1 MSKLEKNKKILV
13 LAAHPDDET
22 LGCGGTI
29 KNLSNKGYKIELLTF
44 TDGVSSRNNN
54 EYDRSSKLKLISQE
68 LGISKYTP
76 GEFPDNAMDT
86 IPLLDLC
93 RFIEQNTEGPYDMI
107 FTHFIGD
114 LNIDHQLIAKAT
126 LIAFRPQYGH
136 KTKIYSYYVPS
147 STDYNPLS
155 TFDGN
160 SYFELS
166 KDDVRAKID
175 ALSLHY
181 NEEMRPSPHS
191 RSYNNITNLMN
202 VWGNEVGL
210 EYAEKFKLIRDII

>member
-1 MSKLEKNKKILV
+1 MKVLV

-29 KNLSNKGYKIELLTF
+29 KHLSDKGYKVEVLTF
-44 TDGVSSRNNN
+44 TDGVSSREKGEKNRNP
-54 EYDRSSKLKLISQE
+54 KLKEVSNI
-68 LGISKYTP
+68 LGISKFNS
-76 GEFPDNAMDT
+76 GQFPDNAMDSV
-86 IPLLDLC
+86 PLLQLC
-93 RFIEQNTEGPYDMI
+93 KFIEKNTEGPYDII

-114 LNIDHQLIAKAT
+114 LNIDHQLVVKST
-126 LIAFRPQYGH
+126 LTAFRPQYGH

-166 KDDVRAKID
+166 EDDIRAKIK
-175 ALSLHY
+175 ALVIY
-181 NEEMRPSPHS
+181 DKEMRPNSHS
-191 RSYNNITNLMN
+191 RSYENVINLTK
-202 VWGNEVGL
+202 VWGSEVGL
-210 EYAEKFKLIRDII
+210 VNCEKFKLIRETI

>member
-1 MSKLEKNKKILV
+1 MLKLEKNSKILV

-29 KNLSNKGYKIELLTF
+29 KHLSDKGYNVELLTF
-44 TDGVSSRNNN
+44 TDGVGSRNKKDKNRN
-54 EYDRSSKLKLISQE
+54 EKLDEVSKI
-68 LGISKYTP
+68 LGISKYKY
-76 GEFPDNAMDT
+76 GKFWDNALDSV
-86 IPLLDLC
+86 PLLQLC
-93 RFIEQNTEGPYDMI
+93 KFIEKNTKGPYDII

-114 LNIDHQLIAKAT
+114 LNIDHQLVTKAALT
-126 LIAFRPQYGH
+126 AFRPQYGH

-166 KDDVRAKID
+166 EDDVKAKIK
-175 ALSLHY
+175 ALAIY
-181 NEEMRPSPHS
+181 NKEMRKNPHS
-191 RSYNNITNLMN
+191 RSYENVLNLIK

-210 EYAEKFKLIRDII
+210 DKAEKFKLIREII

>member
-1 MSKLEKNKKILV
+1 MSKLEKNKKVLV

-29 KNLSNKGYKIELLTF
+29 NYLSNKGYKVEVLTF
-44 TDGVSSRNNN
+44 TDGVSSREKEQKNRNP
-54 EYDRSSKLKLISQE
+54 KLKQVSEI
-68 LGISKYTP
+68 LGISKFFS
-76 GEFPDNAMDT
+76 GEFPDNAMDS
-86 IPLLDLC
+86 IPLLQLC
-93 RFIEQNTEGPYDMI
+93 KFIETNTEGPYDMI

-114 LNIDHQLIAKAT
+114 LNIDHQLVVKAT
-126 LIAFRPQYGH
+126 LSAFRPQFGH

-166 KDDVRAKID
+166 EDDVKAKIK
-175 ALSLHY
+175 ALAIY
-181 NEEMRPSPHS
+181 NKEMRKNPHS
-191 RSYNNITNLMN
+191 RSYENVLNLIK

-210 EYAEKFKLIRDII
+210 DKAVKFKLIREII

>member
-1 MSKLEKNKKILV
+1 MSKSSKNKKVLV

-29 KNLSNKGYKIELLTF
+29 KYLSDKGYKIELLTF
-44 TDGVSSRNNN
+44 TDGVSSRDKKQKNRNP
-54 EYDRSSKLKLISQE
+54 KLKQISE
-68 LGISKYTP
+68 ILGISNFIS
-76 GEFPDNAMDT
+76 GDFPDNAMDSV
-86 IPLLDLC
+86 PLLQLC
-93 RFIEQNTEGPYDMI
+93 KFIEINTKGPYDII

-114 LNIDHQLIAKAT
+114 LNIDHQLVSQAT
-126 LIAFRPQYGH
+126 LTAFRPQFGH

-155 TFDGN
+155 LFDGN

-166 KDDVRAKID
+166 ENNIKAKLN
-175 ALSLHY
+175 ALTVY
-181 NEEMRPSPHS
+181 DEEMKLNPHS
-191 RSYNNITNLMN
+191 RSYENISNLSK

-210 EYAEKFKLIRDII
+210 VNAEKFKLIREIV